1 MTDPNLSQA
10 LREAISTL
18 MDATRAECRDGPH
31 APVEEAQEAVEA
43 ALSAL
48 SAAATKPPLAGE
60 VEEVATLLLDMQ
72 QVADPSL
79 RRRAAL
85 MLVMPGRGEG
95 LLPCDVHLPPATVLR
110 KGVKLST
117 LHLAL
122 RVRGMVESVPVEQG
136 VDAAWQELIEKDDRT
151 SPAEY
156 PDMALITK
164 DELSRFIAASR
175 IPMPSEA
182 EITDTELLA
191 ILAND
196 PNAVHINLLRRSL
209 ARPTVSQIIHIYG
222 EDAIRA
228 ALSAASAVR
237 SEGVVKVR
245 DLKWGAIGAARQ
257 IFSADTAMGEYT
269 VEYYE
274 EPGVGAGWSAVYQDG
289 HELGDYATEAE
300 AKSAAQEHYT
310 NAVLSAITSPVQTR
324 EDGIRTEAQF
334 LLDRLNDFEPELP
347 EGEAFRQYAG
357 HVSPSVERLRALLS
371 QPEPKGDK
379 A

>member
-237 SEGVVKVR
+237 SEGVKVKALEWR
-245 DLKWGAIGAARQ
+245 GLKA
-257 IFSADTAMGEYT
+257 ST
-269 VEYYE
+269 VFGTYE
-274 EPGVGAGWSAVYQDG
+274 VIDATGTGKTPHFDVWANFGPDEEVYVTGGFASED
-289 HELGDYATEAE
+289 E
-300 AKSAAQEHYT
+300 AKSAAQTDYQ
-310 NAVLSAITSPVQTR
+310 NRILSAITSPVQTR
-324 EDGIRTEAQF
+324 EDGIRIARAEIAA
-334 LLDRLNDFEPELP
+334 LVPDDRDPMDDTDNQAGFRNAIDHVLQIIDAALN
-347 EGEAFRQYAG
+347 
-357 HVSPSVERLRALLS
+357 PSRKET
-371 QPEPKGDK
+371 GI
-379 A
+379 